1 MTIIDATLIEAQC
14 KSVWELQCIP
24 HEKKRE
30 LAEKINDLIS
40 AETVPLEHWKLLL
53 FYLLN
58 ASPEKTKQ
66 EAKDKFV
73 WLLQQ
78 ENQ

>member
-30 LAEKINDLIS
+30 LAEKKYIIRGGMQK
-40 AETVPLEHWKLLL
+40 ERV
-53 FYLLN
+53 
-58 ASPEKTKQ
+58 
-66 EAKDKFV
+66 
-73 WLLQQ
+73 
-78 ENQ
+78 